1 MFIRNRAL
9 SDIDEGDLAELITTR
24 TRESQTLEFKR
35 ESYGRADEDIREMLR
50 DISSMCNTFGGDL
63 LIGVD
68 EDDEGV
74 AVGLPG
80 IENADNEAHRIVS
93 SILSNIDVRL
103 SGILTHIVPL
113 NSGRCVLVIRIPRG
127 HQGPHMITFKGLH
140 QFWVRHDRQKSR
152 MSVHEIK
159 EACIRNENA
168 MERLERFIGERQ
180 DLFKALYTPK
190 MGDACLF
197 VSATSLFP
205 TQEIVDVRDSALREM
220 LYRPPNQKSSWNL
233 EFNEW
238 PRPCLNGLL
247 VKKADRLP
255 ELEVFRN
262 GHVELRMTNIL
273 TNQTPDPHIYL
284 AERTII
290 GYTVNLFRLAKTIYS
305 HLIVV
310 DPIVISMTLT
320 RIQDVYL
327 KRHPAA
333 DPFIDRIEK
342 WDNIDQKIDAI
353 TVDSLDDSDQN
364 ARLLLDRVWQAYGF
378 EEAPLFDKD
387 GNYEA

>member
-9 SDIDEGDLAELITTR
+9 SDIDESDLAELITTR

-35 ESYGRADEDIREMLR
+35 ESYGRADQDIREMLR
-50 DISSMCNTFGGDL
+50 DVSTMCNAFGGDL

-74 AVGLPG
+74 AVNLPG

-103 SGILTHIVPL
+103 SGILTQVVPL
-113 NSGRCVLVIRIPRG
+113 SSGRYVLVIRIPRG

-168 MERLERFIGERQ
+168 MERLERFLGERQ
-180 DLFKALYTPK
+180 DRFKSLYTPK
-190 MGDACLF
+190 VGDACLF
-197 VSATSLFP
+197 VSATPLFP
-205 TQEIVDVRDSALREM
+205 TQEIVDVRDSALREI
-220 LYRPPNQKSSWNL
+220 LYRPPNQKSAWHL
-233 EFNEW
+233 GFNEW

-247 VKKADRLP
+247 VKKADLLP

-262 GHVELRMTNIL
+262 GHVELRMTDIL
-273 TNQTPDPHIYL
+273 TSQNPDPRTYL
-284 AERTII
+284 AERKII
-290 GYTVNLFRLAKTIYS
+290 GYTVNLFRLAKVVYS

-327 KRHPAA
+327 KSHPAA

-342 WDNIDQKIDAI
+342 WDNIDQTIDSI
-353 TVDSLDDSDQN
+353 TVNSLDESDQS

-378 EEAPLFDKD
+378 EQAPLFDKD